1 MDRNIDTKRLELLK
15 RIDNILGSSYDLHK
29 VIKQIYLEIS
39 KVYDTRNFY
48 IAIYNRAENTISFEI
63 YTIKGRY
70 IPVQARKLSGGMT
83 EYVIKSKKILRIDHD
98 LKGVCRKHGIKI
110 IGRLA
115 KSWLGVPMIY
125 KDNVEGVINIQDYDH
140 DYAYSSVDET
150 FLMSIASRAAV
161 VIANTRLFEEEV
173 RRAKELA
180 LMNQIAHRL
189 TKSLDIATIC
199 ESVTDSIIKN
209 FRNFNVAIF
218 LLKSKV
224 LELQKLSRGFVDEVP
239 RSLRIKPGQGIVG
252 TILKTSRT
260 IIANDITQDR
270 HYVAYGQ
277 TCTES
282 EIALPLK
289 ISRRLVGVL
298 DIQCN
303 EVNAFN
309 QNSVRTLELIADRL
323 SVAIHN
329 ARLYEDAT
337 NHAKELAVSF
347 TIAQSV
353 ISTLDLDDVLLKILG
368 VIRQTFGYSNCAILL
383 IDKDKNEL
391 YIKAAHGYSEYVIKN
406 SRLKIGQHECIT
418 GYVAATG
425 KMFYAPNV
433 SKVPF
438 YIPGKKT
445 IKSEAALPLMI
456 KGEVIGV
463 LDLESDR
470 LDAFSEKDLRVFSVF
485 ASQAAIAIENARL
498 YNETKK
504 LSLTDSL
511 THIANRRHF
520 DLMLDSEIRKSR
532 GYSRPLSL
540 AMIDLDNFKSFNDR
554 HGHQAGDLM
563 LVALA
568 RALRENVRDTDFAA
582 RYGGEE
588 FVIIFP
594 ETSLSAA
601 IKVSERVRNAVEKT
615 RISFKSTGKGNITIS
630 IGVAAF
636 PLNARD
642 AVDLISNADK
652 ALYRS
657 KSLGKNRVES
667 L

>member
-1 MDRNIDTKRLELLK
+1 MDRTIDAKRLELLK
-15 RIDNILGSSYDLHK
+15 RIDNILGSSYDPHK
-29 VIKQIYLEIS
+29 VIRRIYLEIS

-48 IAIYNRAENTISFEI
+48 IAIYNRLENTISFEV
-63 YTIKGRY
+63 YTIKGKHFNMLT
-70 IPVQARKLSGGMT
+70 RKLSGGMT
-83 EYVIKSKKILRIDHD
+83 EYVIKSKKTLRIDRN
-98 LKGVCRKHGIKI
+98 LKGFCRKHGIKI

-125 KDNVEGVINIQDYDH
+125 KDNVEGVMNIQDYNH
-140 DYAYSSVDET
+140 ENAYSNMDES

-173 RRAKELA
+173 IRAKELA

-189 TKSLDIATIC
+189 TKSLDLATIC
-199 ESVTDSIIKN
+199 ESVTDSIIEN
-209 FRNFNVAIF
+209 FRNFNVAVF
-218 LLKSKV
+218 LLKDKA
-224 LELQKLSRGFVDEVP
+224 LELQKLSRGFVDDVP
-239 RSLRIKPGQGIVG
+239 RNLRIKPGHGIVG
-252 TILKTSRT
+252 TILHTSRT
-260 IIANDITQDR
+260 IVSNDITRNR

-277 TCTES
+277 TCTKS

-289 ISRRLVGVL
+289 ISRKLVGVL

-353 ISTLDLDDVLLKILG
+353 ISTLDLDDVLIKILG
-368 VIRQTFGYSNCAILL
+368 VIRQTFGYTNCAILL
-383 IDKDKNEL
+383 IDKDKKEL
-391 YIKAAHGYSEYVIKN
+391 YIRAAHGYSEYVIKH
-406 SRLKIGQHECIT
+406 SRLKIGRHEGIT
-418 GYVAATG
+418 GYVAANS
-425 KMFYAPNV
+425 KMFYAPDV

-438 YIPGKKT
+438 YVQGKKT

-456 KGEVIGV
+456 KGEIIGV

-470 LDAFSEKDLRVFSVF
+470 LDAFSEKDLRVFSIF

-498 YNETKK
+498 YDETKK

-520 DLMLDSEIRKSR
+520 DLMLDSEMRKAR

-540 AMIDLDNFKSFNDR
+540 AMVDLDNFKSFNDR
-554 HGHQAGDLM
+554 NGHQAGDLT

-568 RALRENVRDTDFAA
+568 RTLKDNVRDTDFVA

-601 IKVSERVRNAVEKT
+601 LKVSERVRSAVERTK
-615 RISFKSTGKGNITIS
+615 ISFKNVGKGNITIS
-630 IGVAAF
+630 IGLAAF

>member
-1 MDRNIDTKRLELLK
+1 M
-15 RIDNILGSSYDLHK
+15 
-29 VIKQIYLEIS
+29 EIS
-39 KVYDTRNFY
+39 RVYDTRNFY
-48 IAIYNRAENTISFEI
+48 IAVYNRPENTISFEI
-63 YTIKGRY
+63 YTIKGRQLR
-70 IPVQARKLSGGMT
+70 VQPRKLSGGMT
-83 EYVIKSKKILRIDHD
+83 EYVIKSKKILRIDND
-98 LKGVCRKHGIKI
+98 LKGFCRKHGIKI
-110 IGRLA
+110 IGRMA

-125 KDNVEGVINIQDYDH
+125 KDNVEGVMNIQDYDH
-140 DYAYSSVDET
+140 ENVYSAVDES
-150 FLMSIASRAAV
+150 FLLSIASRAAV

-173 RRAKELA
+173 KRAKELS

-189 TKSLDIATIC
+189 TKSLDIRTIC
-199 ESVTDSIIKN
+199 ESVTVSIIEN
-209 FRNFNVAIF
+209 FKNFNVAIF
-218 LLKSKV
+218 LLKNKV

-239 RSLRIKPGQGIVG
+239 RNLRIKPGQGIVG
-252 TILKTSRT
+252 TILKTSEP
-260 IIANDITQDR
+260 IITNDVALDR

-277 TCTES
+277 TCTKS

-289 ISRRLVGVL
+289 ISRKLVGVL

-303 EVNAFN
+303 ERNAFN

-337 NHAKELAVSF
+337 DHAKELAVSF

-368 VIRQTFGYSNCAILL
+368 VIKQTFGYTNCAILL

-406 SRLKIGQHECIT
+406 SRLKIGQHEGIT
-418 GYVAATG
+418 GYVAAAG
-425 KMFYAPNV
+425 RMFYAPDV

-438 YIPGKKT
+438 YVQGKKT

-520 DLMLDSEIRKSR
+520 DLMLDSELRKAR

-554 HGHQAGDLM
+554 HGHQAGDRMLM
-563 LVALA
+563 TLA
-568 RALRENVRDTDFAA
+568 RTLKESVRDTDFVA

-594 ETSLSAA
+594 ETSLNASM
-601 IKVSERVRNAVEKT
+601 KVSERVRNAVQHA
-615 RISFKSTGKGNITIS
+615 RISLKDAAQKKITIS

-642 AVDLISNADK
+642 AVELISNADK